1 MGGRH
6 GETSDASSGE
16 NARSRLAAGRFQ
28 GFANIERELI
38 AFGNENEI
46 ALIVGPVRNT
56 VERDCVSERARE
68 IAAWHTQTA
77 C

>member
-1 MGGRH
+1 MAKRAMLLRAKTLAH
-6 GETSDASSGE
+6 D
-16 NARSRLAAGRFQ
+16 LAAGRFQ
-28 GFANIERELI
+28 GFANIQRELI

-46 ALIVGPVRNT
+46 ALIVGPIRNT
-56 VERDCVSERARE
+56 VEGNCVSERARE

>member
-1 MGGRH
+1 MAKRAMLLRAKTLAH
-6 GETSDASSGE
+6 D
-16 NARSRLAAGRFQ
+16 LAAGRFQ
-28 GFANIERELI
+28 SFANIERELI

-46 ALIVGPVRNT
+46 ALIIGPVRNT

-68 IAAWHTQTA
+68 IAAWRIQTA